1 MAFILSSTLVVAQPY
16 VNGTLSTGATSSNNI
31 AAPAGFTW
39 SEVQNPNTNA
49 GFGASITNNFKVGD
63 NFVVPPGLTWNISS
77 MVFYGYQ
84 TGYAGA
90 TSPFT
95 TVRVAIH
102 SGSITGPIVFG
113 DQTTN
118 RFASSANSN
127 VYRIFNATPGTTR
140 IIWSITANTSVSL
153 TAGTYWIEYAT
164 DVTGGANHFLPGK
177 TVVGQATQ
185 PGNNAQQSNAGVWAP
200 LTDAGGPQDMPFII
214 NYTSGAA
221 VPCSG
226 TPAPGNTVSTIT
238 TGCAG
243 VPFTLSP
250 QNATTGTGVTY
261 QYQSSPTGAAGT
273 FTNIPLATNSSYS
286 STVTATTF
294 YQVLVTCGGVTTASN
309 PVQVSLNPPTQCY
322 CASTATSV
330 ADEDIFNVTVG
341 TLNSSSTCATT
352 APGPGSV
359 RNLYSNYTSGTG
371 APAAPNLV
379 QGLNQPF
386 SVQIGTCGG
395 PYGNSVAIFID
406 LNQDGDFIDAG
417 ERVYVSPAA
426 ITGPHTQTG
435 NLIIPANATLGITRM
450 RVINVETAP
459 NFILPCGTYTWGETE
474 DYNVNIIPCIP
485 AAITAPPANTSAVC
499 AGSTTFSVS
508 TSGTIA
514 GYQWQY
520 RINATSPWITVPNA
534 APYSGVNTATLTIT
548 GANPSLNGYQYRVIV
563 TGACTGADFS
573 APATLTITPIVA
585 TVTPTSAA
593 LCLGAVQALSITN
606 ISSPVPGSVTVNS
619 TFTTPIAIPDAPSG
633 STIPYPAA
641 VLAGINNTLNV
652 TVPAG
657 ATVTG
662 VRVRMS
668 GSHPYFGDL
677 VMTLKAPNNSVVN
690 LNYFLN
696 QTGGGVSTAYTN
708 TVITSNTAAPALSTG
723 TAAGQYTGTF
733 RADLVGAAGTAAFGN
748 QPGGP
753 TAFLPTVT
761 SFAPLFTPTT
771 PANASG
777 SWTLAIY
784 DGGATDA
791 GTLANW
797 SIIIDYLLGTPATG
811 VFTGPAGTMFTDA
824 AATIPYTGTVVNTI
838 YVKPTVVGVNNYSV
852 TVTDAPCTSN
862 PLTIPVTVNATIGG
876 TATFSNTSICVG
888 NNGFI
893 KLGGTLTGGPNFVH
907 TFQVKAPGATNF
919 TNIPAGGVYS
929 FSGDTLKFTNVPLS
943 FNGYQFRDSVTTPGN
958 CGNVISTV
966 ATLSVNPIPVVTIGA
981 APRRNLF
988 PGLTTTLTAAVSG
1001 VTPPVTYQ
1009 WFRNGVAVPG
1019 ATNNTLVVSID
1030 GRGTY
1035 TVVATAQGCPSTAAT
1050 TTGSPIV
1057 IGDSVGV
1064 NTLFIYPSPNTGKF
1078 QVRYFFNTSSL
1089 TQLPAMVN
1097 VYDQKGARVFTRR
1110 YIVAGYQAMDVDL
1123 GAHGKGIYRVELT
1136 SDNGDRLKT
1145 GSVMVF

>member
-1 MAFILSSTLVVAQPY
+1 M
-16 VNGTLSTGATSSNNI
+16 
-31 AAPAGFTW
+31 
-39 SEVQNPNTNA
+39 
-49 GFGASITNNFKVGD
+49 
-63 NFVVPPGLTWNISS
+63 
-77 MVFYGYQ
+77 
-84 TGYAGA
+84 
-90 TSPFT
+90 
-95 TVRVAIH
+95 
-102 SGSITGPIVFG
+102 
-113 DQTTN
+113 
-118 RFASSANSN
+118 
-127 VYRIFNATPGTTR
+127 
-140 IIWSITANTSVSL
+140 
-153 TAGTYWIEYAT
+153 
-164 DVTGGANHFLPGK
+164 
-177 TVVGQATQ
+177 
-185 PGNNAQQSNAGVWAP
+185 
-200 LTDAGGPQDMPFII
+200 
-214 NYTSGAA
+214 
-221 VPCSG
+221 
-226 TPAPGNTVSTIT
+226 
-238 TGCAG
+238 
-243 VPFTLSP
+243 
-250 QNATTGTGVTY
+250 
-261 QYQSSPTGAAGT
+261 
-273 FTNIPLATNSSYS
+273 
-286 STVTATTF
+286 
-294 YQVLVTCGGVTTASN
+294 
-309 PVQVSLNPPTQCY
+309 
-322 CASTATSV
+322 